1 MVFPL
6 MKLNDD
12 ILQNISDLLVKREE
26 KADIIQSINETLQK
40 RERVINGY
48 VQFLHRELL
57 EKNTE
62 MIYYYLKNDNDNI
75 KPYLMNITKIMKI
88 HYKKYDEMNFLD
100 IYGDIISEFNFRDI
114 ADDIIKLYNEIILN
128 LYNYMIL
135 HKKYLLKI
143 VNICKIPTFN
153 IFNKIVKAE
162 ILYVTLRFDDMDIDK
177 IQRRIDKEYAMYKI
191 ILFKNYNIFMINR
204 SFKNIRTN
212 KYIF

>member
-1 MVFPL
+1 

-12 ILQNISDLLVKREE
+12 IKQNISDLLVKREE
-26 KADIIQSINETLQK
+26 KVDIFQSFNEILQK
-40 RERVINGY
+40 RERVINYY
-48 VQFLHRELL
+48 VQSLHRELL

-62 MIYYYLKNDNDNI
+62 LIYYYLKNDNDNI
-75 KPYLMNITKIMKI
+75 KPYLMNKTKIMKI
-88 HYKKYDEMNFLD
+88 HHKKYDEMNFLD
-100 IYGDIISEFNFRDI
+100 IYRDIINEFKFIDI

-128 LYNYMIL
+128 LYNYIIL
-135 HKKYLLKI
+135 HKDYLLKI

-153 IFNKIVKAE
+153 IFNKIVNAE

-204 SFKNIRTN
+204 SFKNIRTK